1 MINMTNEILKEE
13 ILSDEQLDLVA
24 GGNDYEI
31 EYDDDLLD
39 RYSFQKKHF
48 SMEMKMRGG
57 WYDFCYS
64 VIEAWDKAGII
75 CKYNEHGENEYY
87 LKNSDGSK
95 TRLSHDDAGDYI
107 RRNFEARF

>member
-1 MINMTNEILKEE
+1 MTTENLKGEMM
-13 ILSDEQLDLVA
+13 SAEQLDQVA

-31 EYDDDLLD
+31 EYDDDLLE
-39 RYSFQKKHF
+39 RFGFQTKYF
-48 SMEMKMRGG
+48 SMAKKMNGG

-75 CKYNEHGENEYY
+75 CIYNEYGENEYY

-95 TRLSHDDAGDYI
+95 TRLSHDDAGDYV
-107 RRNFEARF
+107 RRNFEARY